1 MKKKEMSGRRDNEEN
16 TSQNP
21 EPEGYPL
28 YPPSEDIYARFKEE
42 QNIDPE
48 DITRTKEPIEP
59 PDNFE
64 EEGLDP
70 VLEELGLLKE
80 LDELEILNEDIMGQ
94 DLDIPGSEL
103 DDDLEEIGNEDEENN
118 YYSIGGDNHHDLEE
132 DDGILDEE
140 F

>member
-1 MKKKEMSGRRDNEEN
+1 MSGRRDNEESTGQN
-16 TSQNP
+16 T

-28 YPPSEDIYARFKEE
+28 YPPSEDIYAKFKEE
-42 QNIDPE
+42 QDIDPE
-48 DITRTKEPIEP
+48 DITRTKEPTMP